1 MEREEGGPDA
11 ALALYADWPRQ
22 IGGTASAGRRGRAGR
37 APQSAEPGAG
47 SAGPGAAQRRR
58 LLVMKGQFGS
68 ALAEFMPCGQDPPLD
83 PCATLTEQVGVHSEL
98 PA

>member
-22 IGGTASAGRRGRAGR
+22 IGGAASAGTARARRAGAPKRRARRGERRTRRGVA
-37 APQSAEPGAG
+37 
-47 SAGPGAAQRRR
+47 RR

-68 ALAEFMPCGQDPPLD
+68 TLAEFMPCGQDPPLD

>member
-11 ALALYADWPRQ
+11 ALALYADWPVR
-22 IGGTASAGRRGRAGR
+22 SVVPHRLGRRGRAGR

-58 LLVMKGQFGS
+58 LI
-68 ALAEFMPCGQDPPLD
+68 
-83 PCATLTEQVGVHSEL
+83 
-98 PA
+98 

>member
-22 IGGTASAGRRGRAGR
+22 IGGAASAGRRGRAGR

-47 SAGPGAAQRRR
+47 SAGPGAA
-58 LLVMKGQFGS
+58 
-68 ALAEFMPCGQDPPLD
+68 
-83 PCATLTEQVGVHSEL
+83 
-98 PA
+98 